1 MAKLQTKKQVNI
13 LTALMI
19 IVYFS
24 SYTTRINFA
33 AVMVEFISAENVSKS
48 ATSIIT
54 TVAFIT
60 YGIGQLLSGYLG
72 DKISPRILIFGGFSV
87 TIIMNF
93 LMPIVAPSIP
103 FMTVLWGING
113 VSQAFMWPPLVKI
126 LVCSLSQQEYNRVVS
141 KVGIGSGGGTIAV
154 YLLAPVL
161 IETFGWK
168 SVFYAFGG
176 LAVLVA
182 AVWLISSAKLLKG
195 VEYTAPQK
203 QTELQKDD
211 DTHISKKMKALS
223 SASFVLLPVIILTIA
238 IQGMLRDGISSWV
251 PSFISETFGVKNSI
265 SILTSVAM
273 PIFHLIF
280 CLFSWRILSFFKN
293 NVHLCIAIYFAIA
306 SVMLVLLYFFGFSN
320 LWVAII
326 LFSILSA
333 FVHGINGYQT
343 CYLVNYFASTQK
355 VSFISGL
362 LNFSTYIGSALSTY
376 LFALISEKAGWGTN
390 VLYWILF
397 AAAGLLL
404 TLISLFYTKH
414 RLKKEGYKL

>member
-33 AVMVEFISAENVSKS
+33 AVMVEFIRAEGITKS

-54 TVAFIT
+54 TVAFVT

-72 DKISPRILIFGGFSV
+72 DKFSPRMLIFGGFSV
-87 TIIMNF
+87 TILMNF
-93 LMPIVAPSIP
+93 LMPIVAPNIS

-113 VSQAFMWPPLVKI
+113 VAQAFMWPPLVKI
-126 LVCSLSQQEYNRVVS
+126 LVCALSQQDYNRVVA
-141 KVGIGSGGGTIAV
+141 KVGVGSGGGTIAV
-154 YLLAPVL
+154 YLFAPF
-161 IETFGWK
+161 IIKAFGWRG
-168 SVFYAFGG
+168 VFYVFGG
-176 LAVLVA
+176 LAILVA
-182 AVWLISSAKLLKG
+182 ALWLISSAKLLRG
-195 VEYTAPQK
+195 VEYAVPKK
-203 QTELQKDD
+203 QTELMKDD
-211 DTHISKKMKALS
+211 DTHVSKKMKILS

-251 PSFISETFGVKNSI
+251 PSFISETFNVESSI
-265 SILTSVAM
+265 AILTSVAM

-280 CLFSWRILSFFKN
+280 CLFSWRILAFFKN
-293 NVHLCIAIYFAIA
+293 NVHLCIAIYFSAA
-306 SVMLVLLYFFGFSN
+306 SVMLVLLYRFGFSN

-333 FVHGINGYQT
+333 FVHGINGFQT

-362 LNFSTYIGSALSTY
+362 LNFSTYIGSAISTY

-397 AAAGLLL
+397 AAAGLLF
-404 TLISLFYTKH
+404 TLLCLFYTKH